1 MPDLTK
7 LHFSVIIEKVYFNRF
22 GGDEMIHYYF
32 GKGKG
37 KTSAAVGACIRAAGS
52 GLRCAVIQFLKNG
65 SSSETVM
72 LRKCGI
78 DVFSCDFEGVRFF
91 GRMTEQE
98 QARVIREH
106 NENLRRV
113 IGGAYQMVVLDELG
127 DAVQKNAVDAALV
140 AAVLSLPDTEIVVT
154 GHRRAEQFMQ
164 CADYIT
170 EFLCIA
176 HPYQKGQKARKGFEF

>member
-1 MPDLTK
+1 
-7 LHFSVIIEKVYFNRF
+7 
-22 GGDEMIHYYF
+22 MIHYYF

-52 GLRCAVIQFLKNG
+52 GLRCVMIQFLKNG
-65 SSSETVM
+65 TSSEVTL

-78 DVFSCDFEGVRFF
+78 EVFACAFEGVRFF
-91 GRMTEQE
+91 SRMTAAEQ
-98 QARVIREH
+98 QRVILAH

-113 IGGAYQMVVLDELG
+113 IAGAYQVIVLDELG
-127 DAVQKNAVDAALV
+127 DAVQKHAVDAALV
-140 AAVLSLPDTEIVVT
+140 EAVLALPDTEIVIT
-154 GHRRAEQFMQ
+154 GHKRAEQFIQ

-170 EFLCIA
+170 EFQCIA